1 MAANLGIYSRMMEV
15 KARERDELEAQIKQ
29 ARAATKA
36 LKKESLAL
44 LRSEPDFRR
53 EVFKQ
58 EKVLAR
64 VREERLTMRKE
75 LAEIRE
81 VLPQVSGV
89 EF

>member
-44 LRSEPDFRR
+44 LRSEQDFRR

-75 LAEIRE
+75 LAEIGE